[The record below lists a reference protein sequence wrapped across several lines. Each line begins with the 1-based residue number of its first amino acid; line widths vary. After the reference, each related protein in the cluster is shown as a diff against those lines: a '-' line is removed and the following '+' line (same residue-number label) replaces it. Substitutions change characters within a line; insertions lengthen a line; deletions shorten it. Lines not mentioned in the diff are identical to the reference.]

1 MFGLTDKDIKLITEA
16 LDGVDE
22 IENAFIFGSRAL
34 GNYKK
39 GSDVDIAIGGRNVT
53 WGTAATLSETLNE
66 ELPLPYYFDI
76 LDYNAISNHNLTA
89 HIEQYGVQIYDKGQ
103 HMRKI

>member
-1 MFGLTDKDIKLITEA
+1 MFGLTDKDIELITEA
-16 LDGVDE
+16 IDGVDE

-39 GSDVDIAIGGRNVT
+39 GSDVDIAICGRNVT
-53 WGTAATLSETLNE
+53 RDTAATLNDTLNE

-89 HIEQYGVQIYDKGQ
+89 HIEQYSIQIYERDQ
-103 HMRKI
+103 HKRKI